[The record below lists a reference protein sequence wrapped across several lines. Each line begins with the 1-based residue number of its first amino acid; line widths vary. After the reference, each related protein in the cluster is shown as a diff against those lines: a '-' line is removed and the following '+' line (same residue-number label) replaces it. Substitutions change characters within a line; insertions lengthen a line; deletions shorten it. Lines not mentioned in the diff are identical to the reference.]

1 MLKMLVAD
9 DDRLLRESISQLI
22 DWKKHGIE
30 VCALARSGDEV
41 LSLLRKFCPDILLT
55 DIEMPSPNGIA
66 LLRAVSEAKLPCKVI
81 FLSAYSKFSYA
92 QDAVRYGAFGYLLKP
107 VNEEHLIQTV
117 TACREE
123 ILASNK
129 ERLALRQCE
138 RFQADSLENDL
149 KALLLAEKSVQAD
162 LPGACLRLFGTQ
174 ALCAAS
180 LLVRQ
185 SALDCPTPE
194 PPAGLQC
201 YKVAI
206 AQELLFLFLL
216 PSGQEAALD
225 AYLTRYAQI
234 LRREVPEAVCARSL
248 VYACTESW
256 RLYPECSL
264 SRLLPVFSDGALPAD
279 YQALHRYAQQQ
290 PQETDGSAALLER
303 LDHDSS
309 QITPVLRS
317 LFLSFARSGVFYD
330 LHGSKLLCISF
341 LDSFGRTGNP
351 FSCSADEWESDFML
365 SFKKAI
371 LTSQNLESLYD
382 VMLRILHRLFDRADG
397 PAQPKSKL
405 VADTLRYIQEN
416 YPSACLTEAA
426 NRAFVSPSYLSKL
439 FASEMQVSFSRYLMC
454 YRIGIAKKL
463 LQGNGSK
470 LYEIALSVGYSD
482 VAHLSKAFK
491 TIEGISPGQ
500 YKAQLSR

>member
-66 LLRAVSEAKLPCKVI
+66 LLRVVSEAKLPCKVI

-174 ALCAAS
+174 ALCAAA

-264 SRLLPVFSDGALPAD
+264 SRLLPVFSDGALPAE
-279 YQALHRYAQQQ
+279 YQALLRYAQQ
-290 PQETDGSAALLER
+290 
-303 LDHDSS
+303 
-309 QITPVLRS
+309 
-317 LFLSFARSGVFYD
+317 
-330 LHGSKLLCISF
+330 
-341 LDSFGRTGNP
+341 
-351 FSCSADEWESDFML
+351 
-365 SFKKAI
+365 
-371 LTSQNLESLYD
+371 
-382 VMLRILHRLFDRADG
+382 
-397 PAQPKSKL
+397 
-405 VADTLRYIQEN
+405 
-416 YPSACLTEAA
+416 
-426 NRAFVSPSYLSKL
+426 
-439 FASEMQVSFSRYLMC
+439 
-454 YRIGIAKKL
+454 
-463 LQGNGSK
+463 
-470 LYEIALSVGYSD
+470 
-482 VAHLSKAFK
+482 
-491 TIEGISPGQ
+491 
-500 YKAQLSR
+500 

>member
-1 MLKMLVAD
+1 MLVAD

-22 DWKKHGIE
+22 DWKKHGFE
-30 VCALARSGDEV
+30 VCALARSGVEV

-55 DIEMPSPNGIA
+55 DIEMPGPNGIA

-129 ERLALRQCE
+129 ERLA
-138 RFQADSLENDL
+138 
-149 KALLLAEKSVQAD
+149 EKSVKAD

-174 ALCAAS
+174 ALCAAA

-382 VMLRILHRLFDRADG
+382 VMLRILHRRFDRADG
-397 PAQPKSKL
+397 PAQPKSTL

>member
-9 DDRLLRESISQLI
+9 DDQLLRESISQLI

-55 DIEMPSPNGIA
+55 DIEMPGPNGIA
-66 LLRAVSEAKLPCKVI
+66 LLRAVSEAKIPCKVI

-174 ALCAAS
+174 ALCAAA

-206 AQELLFLFLL
+206 AQELLYMFLL
-216 PSGQEAALD
+216 TSALEAAHD

-264 SRLLPVFSDGALPAD
+264 SWLLPVFSDGALPAD
-279 YQALHRYAQQQ
+279 YQALHRYAQQ
-290 PQETDGSAALLER
+290 
-303 LDHDSS
+303 
-309 QITPVLRS
+309 
-317 LFLSFARSGVFYD
+317 
-330 LHGSKLLCISF
+330 
-341 LDSFGRTGNP
+341 
-351 FSCSADEWESDFML
+351 
-365 SFKKAI
+365 
-371 LTSQNLESLYD
+371 
-382 VMLRILHRLFDRADG
+382 
-397 PAQPKSKL
+397 
-405 VADTLRYIQEN
+405 
-416 YPSACLTEAA
+416 
-426 NRAFVSPSYLSKL
+426 
-439 FASEMQVSFSRYLMC
+439 
-454 YRIGIAKKL
+454 
-463 LQGNGSK
+463 
-470 LYEIALSVGYSD
+470 
-482 VAHLSKAFK
+482 
-491 TIEGISPGQ
+491 
-500 YKAQLSR
+500 

>member
-66 LLRAVSEAKLPCKVI
+66 LLRVVSEAKLPCKVI

-174 ALCAAS
+174 ALCAAA

-216 PSGQEAALD
+216 FFGMITGFMD
-225 AYLTRYAQI
+225 KIIYA
-234 LRREVPEAVCARSL
+234 
-248 VYACTESW
+248 
-256 RLYPECSL
+256 
-264 SRLLPVFSDGALPAD
+264 
-279 YQALHRYAQQQ
+279 
-290 PQETDGSAALLER
+290 
-303 LDHDSS
+303 
-309 QITPVLRS
+309 VLS
-317 LFLSFARSGVFYD
+317 LFG
-330 LHGSKLLCISF
+330 GMI
-341 LDSFGRTGNP
+341 G
-351 FSCSADEWESDFML
+351 
-365 SFKKAI
+365 
-371 LTSQNLESLYD
+371 
-382 VMLRILHRLFDRADG
+382 
-397 PAQPKSKL
+397 
-405 VADTLRYIQEN
+405 
-416 YPSACLTEAA
+416 
-426 NRAFVSPSYLSKL
+426 
-439 FASEMQVSFSRYLMC
+439 LM
-454 YRIGIAKKL
+454 
-463 LQGNGSK
+463 
-470 LYEIALSVGYSD
+470 
-482 VAHLSKAFK
+482 
-491 TIEGISPGQ
+491 
-500 YKAQLSR
+500 

>member
-22 DWKKHGIE
+22 DWKTYGIE

-41 LSLLRKFCPDILLT
+41 LSLLRELCPDILLT
-55 DIEMPSPNGIA
+55 DIEMPGPNGIA
-66 LLRAVSEAKLPCKVI
+66 LLRAVSEARLPCKVI

-138 RFQADSLENDL
+138 RFQAESLENDL
-149 KALLLAEKSVQAD
+149 KALVLAEKGAKAD
-162 LPGACLRLFGTQ
+162 LSGTCLRLFGTQ
-174 ALCAAS
+174 TLCAAA
-180 LLVRQ
+180 LLVRRGE
-185 SALDCPTPE
+185 LDCPTPE
-194 PPAGLQC
+194 PPAALQC
-201 YKVAI
+201 YKIAI

-216 PSGQEAALD
+216 PSGQEGTLD
-225 AYLTRYAQI
+225 AYLTRYAQM
-234 LRREVPEAVCARSL
+234 LSRAVPEAACARSL
-248 VYACTESW
+248 VHACTESW

-264 SRLLPVFSDGALPAD
+264 SRLLPVFSDGTLPANF
-279 YQALHRYAQQQ
+279 QALRCYAQQQ

-303 LDHDSS
+303 LGRDGA
-309 QITPVLRS
+309 QIAPVLHS

-365 SFKKAI
+365 SFKKTI
-371 LTSQNLESLYD
+371 LTCQSLESLYD
-382 VMLRILHRLFDRADG
+382 TMLHILHRLFDRADD
-397 PAQPKSKL
+397 PVQPKSKL

-439 FASEMQVSFSRYLMC
+439 FASEMRVSFSRYLMC

-463 LQGNGSK
+463 LQGNGNK
-470 LYEIALSVGYSD
+470 LYEIALRVGYSD